1 MKPILF
7 ISLVLVFCFSV
18 VSCVPANGVYV
29 SLRSDIMKE
38 IGEDLSL
45 EIADVANTYTATPAV
60 SGETSQVKYTLSNF
74 VYDIDLEDFYYN
86 NGAPTNTFGWAS
98 FDFIFQFN
106 YHVCARIWP
115 NPCEDGWVIVYSTDN
130 QVNLQLTANILL
142 NQPLVNIQVTAAN
155 LLFQQGEIDIYVQC
169 TSTLCIIP
177 VGDIADAV
185 AQQFVSTF
193 QSGIVTIANTA
204 LNNKVNT
211 YPTTIPIPEYGLSL
225 NLVGGFEFLPA
236 QPNANLVLYGEGVF
250 QNGIKSPPDNPLIA
264 PPDSI
269 FTSPSPLQIV
279 VTQDLVDDL
288 FFAIATDPLYVYTI
302 TNQNL
307 PADSPVVLNTNSF
320 FWQSV
325 APGLAQ
331 YPNTNMSV
339 SLKLASKSAALFEGG
354 GPIFAQLS
362 IYATFNLLSGS
373 TSKPAFT
380 LEIDVY
386 PNILLSV
393 KMMGANSLFVNTTIT
408 TWGSPNVTVLS
419 STVGSVSTFAFSFAM
434 SGILA
439 LIPSP
444 SFNLPVPPEFA
455 MSDPTL
461 TYGIG
466 YLVLGANVQY
476 LTAINSITCADG
488 IKKCPLQNTC
498 CKWGSSYG
506 CCTLPNA
513 NCCDSGCCGQFY
525 QCVNGG
531 CAPTSD
537 VNLGI

>member
-1 MKPILF
+1 
-7 ISLVLVFCFSV
+7 
-18 VSCVPANGVYV
+18 
-29 SLRSDIMKE
+29 MKE

-60 SGETSQVKYTLSNF
+60 SGETSEVTYTLNNF

-115 NPCEDGWVIVYSTDN
+115 NPCEDGWIIVYSTNN
-130 QVNLQLTANILL
+130 QVNLQLTANVLL
-142 NQPLVNIQVTAAN
+142 NQPLVNVHVTAAN
-155 LLFQQGEIDIYVQC
+155 LLFQQGDIDIYVQC
-169 TSTLCIIP
+169 TSTLCLLP

-185 AQQFVSTF
+185 AQQFVPTF

-211 YPTTIPIPEYGLSL
+211 YPTTIPLPEYGLSL
-225 NLVGGFEFLPA
+225 NLLGGFEFLPN
-236 QPNANLVLYGEGVF
+236 QDNSNLVLYGEGVF
-250 QNGIKSPPDNPLIA
+250 QNGVKPPPLNPQIA
-264 PPDSI
+264 PPDSV
-269 FTSPSPLQIV
+269 FSTNPSPMQIII
-279 VTQDLVDDL
+279 TQDLVDDL
-288 FFAIATDPLYVYTI
+288 LYSIATDPQYVYSI

-307 PADSPVVLNTNSF
+307 PADSPVALNTNSF

-339 SLKLASKSAALFEGG
+339 ALKLASKSAVLLEGG
-354 GPIFAQLS
+354 GPVFGQIS
-362 IYATFNLLSGS
+362 IYATFNLISGS
-373 TSKPAFT
+373 TLKPAFT

-386 PNILLSV
+386 PTAMLYV
-393 KMMGANSLFVNTTIT
+393 KMIGTNTLFVNSTIT
-408 TWGSPNVTVLS
+408 SWGSPNVTVLS
-419 STVGSVSTFAFSFAM
+419 SSVGSVSTFAFSFAM

-439 LIPSP
+439 LVPSP
-444 SFNLPVPPEFA
+444 TFNLPIPPEFS

-461 TYGIG
+461 TYGVG
-466 YLVLGANVQY
+466 YLLLGANVQY
-476 LTAINSITCADG
+476 LTPINSITCPDG

-525 QCVNGG
+525 QCANGG
-531 CAPTSD
+531 CVPSSD
-537 VNLGI
+537 VNLGL